1 MLVLFRVANF
11 LSFKNLQ
18 EFSMIPGKPEY
29 NVEHIY
35 DKKIKILDRAVIYG
49 PNSAGKSNFI
59 NAMAFAQWIAIGAP
73 PYEKRAMKIF
83 EKMNYIGSEKTPAE
97 SYFEFN
103 ILLSG
108 KLYSYGFEYNTQM
121 RLFSKEWLSELN
133 EDGSERIIFNFSFN
147 EGDVIKENNADPR
160 YGNDQKPD
168 SPSFLS
174 QCKGSEIRLVFRW
187 FKTSLIVLTTKTGSE
202 FNFNRSISKESFL
215 QIMDILW
222 KLDTGIDGL
231 QVEDSWGNIA
241 LDNTLRKG
249 ITHCSK
255 EELDPDILWKKDP
268 IDADDYDTKYR
279 LSHIFH
285 FNLRSYGLDLELDR
299 IITREY
305 FEQCGSNCDPPL
317 DETDIGEP
325 LTEYVGIRFTHAPT
339 HFTVPY
345 CDESEGTKK
354 VVEILLAL
362 FTNTGSSTVVYDEFE
377 CSIHTLIM
385 KELIKLL
392 KNIKDQKEIQFI
404 TTTHESRLLK
414 RELYRNDEI
423 WFIDSDRDNGSTLYS
438 LEEFS
443 DADDESIDLEYLDGR
458 FGAIPHTHPIIPE
471 DPE

>member
-1 MLVLFRVANF
+1 MLVLFRVSNF

-18 EFSMIPGKPEY
+18 EFSMIPGRPEY

-59 NAMAFAQWIAIGAP
+59 NAMAFAQWITIGSP

-103 ILLSG
+103 IILSG

-133 EDGSERIIFNFSFN
+133 EDGSERTIFNFSFN
-147 EGDVIKENNADPR
+147 EGDDVIINNSDPR

-174 QCKGSEIRLVFRW
+174 QCKSSEIRLVYRW
-187 FKTSLIVLTTKTGSE
+187 FKRSLIVLTTKTGSE
-202 FNFNRSISKESFL
+202 FNFNRSVSKESFL

-231 QVEDSWGNIA
+231 QVEDPWGNIT
-241 LDNTLRKG
+241 LDEDLCKG

-255 EELDPDILWKKDP
+255 EDLDPEVLWVKNP
-268 IDADDYDTKYR
+268 IDPEDYDTKYR
-279 LSHIFH
+279 LPPNIY
-285 FNLRSYGLDLELDR
+285 FNLRSLGLDIGFDR

-305 FEQCGSNCDPPL
+305 YEEHGADYYPPL
-317 DETDIGEP
+317 VETDIGESQ
-325 LTEYVGIRFTHAPT
+325 TDYVGIRFTHAPT

-354 VVEILLAL
+354 IVEILLAL
-362 FTNTGSSTVVYDEFE
+362 FTESGSSTVVYDEFE

-385 KELIKLL
+385 KELVKLL

-404 TTTHESRLLK
+404 TTTHESRLLN

-423 WFIDSDRDNGSTLYS
+423 WFIDSDIDNGSTLYS

-458 FGAIPHTHPIIPE
+458 FGAIPHTHPISPE